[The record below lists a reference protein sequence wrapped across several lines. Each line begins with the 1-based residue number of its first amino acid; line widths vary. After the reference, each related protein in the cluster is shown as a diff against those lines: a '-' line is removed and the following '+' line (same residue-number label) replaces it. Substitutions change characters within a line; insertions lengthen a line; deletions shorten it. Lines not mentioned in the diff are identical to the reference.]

1 MDRNEKLAKKYSF
14 IRDKIIKNY
23 EKGCKYLKNAK
34 IIVAVLFVIYTVICF
49 IIGYNNGDIMNTLIP
64 WVIMIF
70 VLVFVFILLDYF
82 KYLIADKVIPYLN
95 NEDELEYGE
104 YDIFIER
111 DDLLVEEEDD

>member
-1 MDRNEKLAKKYSF
+1 
-14 IRDKIIKNY
+14 
-23 EKGCKYLKNAK
+23 
-34 IIVAVLFVIYTVICF
+34 
-49 IIGYNNGDIMNTLIP
+49 
-64 WVIMIF
+64 MIF

-111 DDLLVEEEDD
+111 DDLLVEEGDD